1 MLSHED
7 RATLSLSLCPVRPPL
22 PPWRFKDLAI
32 PPPPLTLTWKIKW
45 NRNWQLTLCT
55 QQEKGEAP
63 QAPWEVL
70 DSGNSPLHN
79 RWSVCHVG
87 PGRP

>member
-7 RATLSLSLCPVRPPL
+7 RTTLSLCLCPVRPPL

-32 PPPPLTLTWKIKW
+32 PPPPLTLTWKIK
-45 NRNWQLTLCT
+45 RTGIGSSFCT
-55 QQEKGEAP
+55 QREEGEAP

-79 RWSVCHVG
+79 LRSVCHVG